1 MANRNLFDDIAAT
14 AARRGDAPALCLHDG
29 STIGYAELMAF
40 AGRFAAALRNRGV
53 VAGDRVVV
61 QVEKS
66 PAAAALYLG
75 CLQIGAI
82 FVPLNTAYTP
92 AEIGYFLGDAK
103 PSLFVH
109 AAGRG
114 GAWPAEA
121 ELGIDAASPFWAEAL
136 ALAPE
141 TGIAVRAAD
150 DVAAICYTSGT
161 TGRSKGA
168 MITHDNLRSNARAL
182 IDLWHF
188 TETDRLL
195 HILPIFHVHG
205 LFVAL
210 HCALLSGA
218 AILFEPGFDIARARS
233 LLRQATVMMG
243 VPTHYVRL
251 LADAEFGKTDCTN
264 VRLFISGSAPL
275 LDETHRQFAERTGQA
290 ILERY
295 GMTETGMITSNP
307 LAGDRVAGTVGYALP
322 GITLRAR
329 DAEGK
334 LVAGGAVG
342 TLEIRGPNV
351 CAGYWQMAD
360 KTEEAFTA
368 DGWFV
373 TGDLVTIGADG
384 RVSIVGRSKDLII
397 SGGYNIYPKEVES
410 TIDAMPGVFESA
422 VIGLPHPDFGES
434 VAAIIVR
441 DAGSAVDEAAVAA
454 WVGERLAR
462 FKQPRVIGFVDALPR
477 NAMGKVQKAELRT
490 RHTAA
495 ENADINA
502 GQQGKIV

>member
-1 MANRNLFDDIAAT
+1 MAGGNLFDDIAAV
-14 AARRGDAPALCLHDG
+14 AARRGDAPALCLHDVSSISYSG
-29 STIGYAELMAF
+29 LMAF
-40 AGRFAAALRNRGV
+40 AGQFAAALRNRGV

-66 PAAAALYLG
+66 PAAVALYLG

-92 AEIGYFLGDAK
+92 AEVGYFLGDAK
-103 PSLFVH
+103 PALFVH
-109 AAGRG
+109 TAGRG
-114 GAWPAEA
+114 GGWATEA
-121 ELGIDAASPFWAEAL
+121 ELGTEAASPFWAEAL
-136 ALAPE
+136 ALAPD
-141 TGIAVRAAD
+141 TRVAVRAAG

-168 MITHDNLRSNARAL
+168 MITHENLRSNALAL
-182 IDLWHF
+182 IDLWRF
-188 TETDRLL
+188 TENDRLL

-218 AILFEPGFDIARARS
+218 AILFEPGFDVARARA

-251 LADAEFGKTDCTN
+251 LADAEFGKADCAN

-275 LDETHRQFAERTGQA
+275 LDETHRQFADRTGQA

-307 LAGDRVAGTVGYALP
+307 HDGGRIAGTVGYALP
-322 GITLRAR
+322 GVTLRAR
-329 DAEGK
+329 DAEGA
-334 LVAGGAVG
+334 LVESGAVG

-373 TGDLVTIGADG
+373 TGDLVTIAADG

-410 TIDAMPGVFESA
+410 VIDAMPGVFESA
-422 VIGLPHPDFGES
+422 VVGLPHPDFGES

-441 DAGSAVDEAAVAA
+441 DAGSMVDEAAVGA

-462 FKQPRVIGFVDALPR
+462 FKQPRVISFVDALPR
-477 NAMGKVQKAELRT
+477 NAMGKVQKAELRA

-495 ENADINA
+495 EKA
-502 GQQGKIV
+502 GTVTGQRGESV

>member
-1 MANRNLFDDIAAT
+1 MAGGNLFDNIAAV
-14 AARRGDAPALCLHDG
+14 AADRRDAPALCLQDG
-29 STIGYAELMAF
+29 SSISYSGLMTF
-40 AGRFAAALRNRGV
+40 AGKFAAALRHRGV
-53 VAGDRVVV
+53 IAGDRVVV
-61 QVEKS
+61 QVDKS
-66 PAAAALYLG
+66 PAAVALYLG
-75 CLQIGAI
+75 CLQVGAI

-92 AEIGYFLGDAK
+92 AEVSYFLGDAK
-103 PSLFVH
+103 PALFVH
-109 AAGRG
+109 DGG
-114 GAWPAEA
+114 PTGAWAAEA
-121 ELGIDAASPFWAEAL
+121 ELGTDAASPFWAEAL
-136 ALAPE
+136 ALAPD
-141 TGIAVRAAD
+141 IQFAVRADD

-168 MITHDNLRSNARAL
+168 MITHENLRSNALAL

-188 TETDRLL
+188 TKEDHLL

-210 HCALLSGA
+210 HCALLAGGS
-218 AILFEPGFDIARARS
+218 ILFEPGFDLARVRS
-233 LLRQATVMMG
+233 LLGRATVMMG

-251 LADAEFGKTDCTN
+251 LADAEFGKADCTN
-264 VRLFISGSAPL
+264 MRLFISGSAPL
-275 LDETHRQFAERTGQA
+275 LDDTHRQFAERTGQA

-307 LAGDRVAGTVGYALP
+307 LDGDRVAGTVGYALP
-322 GITLRAR
+322 GVTLRAR
-329 DAEGK
+329 DADGV
-334 LVAGGAVG
+334 LVGNGAVG

-360 KTEEAFTA
+360 KTEEAFTD

-373 TGDLVTIGADG
+373 TGDLVNIADDG

-397 SGGYNIYPKEVES
+397 SGGYNIYPKEIES
-410 TIDAMPGVFESA
+410 ILDALPGVFESA

-434 VAAIIVR
+434 VAAIIVLE
-441 DAGSAVDEAAVAA
+441 AGSDIDEVAVRA

-462 FKQPRVIGFVDALPR
+462 FKQPRVISFVDALPR

-490 RHTAA
+490 RQTSA
-495 ENADINA
+495 ENFGTTY
-502 GQQGKIV
+502 GQRDKSV

>member
-1 MANRNLFDDIAAT
+1 MAEGTLFDDIAAI
-14 AARRGDAPALCLHDG
+14 AARRGEATALRLHDG
-29 STIGYAELMAF
+29 SSISYSALMAF
-40 AGRFAAALRNRGV
+40 AGQFAAALRQRGV

-61 QVEKS
+61 QAEKS
-66 PAAAALYLG
+66 PAAVALYLG
-75 CLQIGAI
+75 CLQAGAI

-92 AEIGYFLGDAK
+92 AEVGYFLSDAK
-103 PSLFVH
+103 PALFVH
-109 AAGRG
+109 AAGRSCDW
-114 GAWPAEA
+114 ATEA
-121 ELGIDAASPFWAEAL
+121 ELGTDASSPFWAEAL
-136 ALAPE
+136 ALAPD
-141 TGIAVRAAD
+141 TRVAARAAD

-168 MITHDNLRSNARAL
+168 MITHENLRSNALAL
-182 IDLWHF
+182 IDLWRF
-188 TETDRLL
+188 TDRDILL

-218 AILFEPGFDIARARS
+218 AILFEPGFDTGRVRS
-233 LLRQATVMMG
+233 LLGQSTVMMG

-251 LADAEFGKTDCTN
+251 LADPEFGRGDCSTM
-264 VRLFISGSAPL
+264 RLFISGSAPL
-275 LDETHRQFAERTGQA
+275 LDETHRQFADRTGQA

-307 LAGDRVAGTVGYALP
+307 HDGERIAGTVGYALP
-322 GITLRAR
+322 GVTMRAR
-329 DAEGK
+329 DAQGA
-334 LVAGGAVG
+334 LVGAGAVG

-373 TGDLVTIGADG
+373 TGDLVTIAADG

-410 TIDAMPGVFESA
+410 VIDAMPGVFESA
-422 VIGLPHPDFGES
+422 VVGLPHPDFGES

-441 DAGSAVDEAAVAA
+441 DAGSVVDEAAVGA

-462 FKQPRVIGFVDALPR
+462 FKQPRVISFVDALPR
-477 NAMGKVQKAELRT
+477 NAMGKVQKAELRAQYAT
-490 RHTAA
+490 VANVNIAT
-495 ENADINA
+495 
-502 GQQGKIV
+502 VL